1 MKSECNDVGD
11 KEPLTKTNQ
20 VQENTGNFTQGAKVT
35 YVYCIYIH
43 TYIYIYSQKAFEAEG
58 LPARRVTVNVRKGS
72 VELVGKGRR
81 QIKL

>member
-35 YVYCIYIH
+35 H
-43 TYIYIYSQKAFEAEG
+43 IYIYSQKAFEAEG
-58 LPARRVTVNVRKGS
+58 LPARRVTVNVREGS
-72 VELVGKGRR
+72 NELVGKGRR
-81 QIKL
+81 QIKW